1 MQNDVEKAA
10 LEFQYYIFGNNIFI
24 KTGSL
29 HNMGVF
35 IIVESLQS
43 LDFLSVFS
51 KM

>member
-29 HNMGVF
+29 HNMEVF
-35 IIVESLQS
+35 IIVILTTKSGFFIS
-43 LDFLSVFS
+43 I
-51 KM
+51 